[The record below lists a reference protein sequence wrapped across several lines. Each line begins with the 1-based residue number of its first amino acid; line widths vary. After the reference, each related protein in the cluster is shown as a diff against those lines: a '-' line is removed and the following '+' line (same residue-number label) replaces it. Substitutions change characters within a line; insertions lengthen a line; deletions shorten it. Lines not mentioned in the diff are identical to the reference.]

1 MTLNGDV
8 EERVQQNFHD
18 RSITLGRPELVAK
31 YIEPL
36 RDPLW
41 DRGLVHFYKSLQ
53 GEVQPGEQLLQN
65 TLDVWKGPSMIITGD
80 DDPTVPTQSSIYVAE
95 AMEGRLVV
103 VESCSHIPMDERAE
117 VFSSAVLSFAN
128 SVEVED
134 AWQAVG
140 SSAKS
145 WW

>member
-1 MTLNGDV
+1 MRT
-8 EERVQQNFHD
+8 
-18 RSITLGRPELVAK
+18 
-31 YIEPL
+31 
-36 RDPLW
+36 
-41 DRGLVHFYKSLQ
+41 Q

-80 DDPTVPTQSSIYVAE
+80 DDPTVPTQSSIYIAE

-117 VFSSAVLSFAN
+117 IHSSHPAFFPVSGSCVDVCVVKVFSSAVLSFAN

>member
-1 MTLNGDV
+1 MFWVGPLPTLFLRLKNSCALQT
-8 EERVQQNFHD
+8 RTQQ
-18 RSITLGRPELVAK
+18 LLWLVAFRLSL
-31 YIEPL
+31 YVFCFGTFVDFYL
-36 RDPLW
+36 VQDGGS
-41 DRGLVHFYKSLQ
+41 GLSRFVHPHFPVS
-53 GEVQPGEQLLQN
+53 GSCIGFF
-65 TLDVWKGPSMIITGD
+65 
-80 DDPTVPTQSSIYVAE
+80 
-95 AMEGRLVV
+95 VV
-103 VESCSHIPMDERAE
+103 K